1 MCALKRSGKEWL
13 VYMETMG
20 QRIKKTRKMMK
31 MTQVEFAKLLDVP
44 QPSISA
50 YEKDKYL
57 PSFEVIGKI
66 MKECNVSFEWLNGY
80 NSVPDSTLTVTD
92 IGNMIS
98 QLFEIDSLSFQ
109 VEAEKSHS
117 SSKNKSE
124 CIHPKVTFTLLNN
137 DALGDNLISY
147 LYEMQSVCFDCSNHL
162 ISEEESLNKKSQI
175 YEKYMIPISFKKYRE
190 TSEKELMETQVKA
203 LQKKLNDEK
212 ESNNSEEKFTVI
224 TGNINN
230 LNDKNE

>member
-1 MCALKRSGKEWL
+1 
-13 VYMETMG
+13 METMG

-230 LNDKNE
+230 LNEKTNKDSKKNEGLTVK

>member
-1 MCALKRSGKEWL
+1 
-13 VYMETMG
+13 METMG

-147 LYEMQSVCFDCSNHL
+147 LYEMQSVCFDYSNHL

-190 TSEKELMETQVKA
+190 MSEKELMETQVKA

-212 ESNNSEEKFTVI
+212 ESNNSKEKFTVI

>member
-1 MCALKRSGKEWL
+1 
-13 VYMETMG
+13 METMG

-31 MTQVEFAKLLDVP
+31 MTQIEFAKLLDVP

-109 VEAEKSHS
+109 VEAEMSHS
-117 SSKNKSE
+117 SSKDKSE

-147 LYEMQSVCFDCSNHL
+147 LYEMQSVCFDYSNHL

-203 LQKKLNDEK
+203 LQKKLNNEK

>member
-1 MCALKRSGKEWL
+1 
-13 VYMETMG
+13 METMG

-175 YEKYMIPISFKKYRE
+175 YEKYMIPISFTKYRE

>member
-1 MCALKRSGKEWL
+1 
-13 VYMETMG
+13 METMG

-80 NSVPDSTLTVTD
+80 NPVPDSTLTVTD

-175 YEKYMIPISFKKYRE
+175 YDPNLIQEIQRNVRKRIDGNTGKS
-190 TSEKELMETQVKA
+190 TT
-203 LQKKLNDEK
+203 KKLNDEK

>member
-1 MCALKRSGKEWL
+1 
-13 VYMETMG
+13 METMG

-124 CIHPKVTFTLLNN
+124 CIHPKVAFTLSNN

-224 TGNINN
+224 TGNLNN

>member
-1 MCALKRSGKEWL
+1 
-13 VYMETMG
+13 METMG

-109 VEAEKSHS
+109 VEAEMSHS
-117 SSKNKSE
+117 SSKDKSE

-190 TSEKELMETQVKA
+190 MSEKELMETQVKA

-212 ESNNSEEKFTVI
+212 ESNNSEEKFTII

>member
-1 MCALKRSGKEWL
+1 
-13 VYMETMG
+13 METMG

-117 SSKNKSE
+117 SSKDKSE

-175 YEKYMIPISFKKYRE
+175 YEKYMIPISFKKYRG

-212 ESNNSEEKFTVI
+212 E
-224 TGNINN
+224 
-230 LNDKNE
+230 

>member
-1 MCALKRSGKEWL
+1 
-13 VYMETMG
+13 METMG

-57 PSFEVIGKI
+57 PSFEVIVKI

>member
-1 MCALKRSGKEWL
+1 
-13 VYMETMG
+13 METMG

-190 TSEKELMETQVKA
+190 TSEKELMEPQVKA

-230 LNDKNE
+230 LNDKN

>member
-1 MCALKRSGKEWL
+1 
-13 VYMETMG
+13 METMG

-66 MKECNVSFEWLNGY
+66 TKECNVSFEWLNGY

-224 TGNINN
+224 TGNLNN

>member
-1 MCALKRSGKEWL
+1 
-13 VYMETMG
+13 METMG

-80 NSVPDSTLTVTD
+80 NSLPDSTLTVTD

>member
-1 MCALKRSGKEWL
+1 
-13 VYMETMG
+13 METMG

-80 NSVPDSTLTVTD
+80 NPVPDSTLTFTD

-175 YEKYMIPISFKKYRE
+175 YEKYMIPIAFKKYRE

-230 LNDKNE
+230 LNDKDE

>member
-1 MCALKRSGKEWL
+1 
-13 VYMETMG
+13 METMG

-109 VEAEKSHS
+109 VEAEMSHS
-117 SSKNKSE
+117 SSKDKSK

>member
-1 MCALKRSGKEWL
+1 
-13 VYMETMG
+13 METMG

-147 LYEMQSVCFDCSNHL
+147 LYEMQSVCFDYSNHL

-212 ESNNSEEKFTVI
+212 KSNNSEEKFTVI

-230 LNDKNE
+230 INDKNE

>member
-1 MCALKRSGKEWL
+1 
-13 VYMETMG
+13 METMG

-109 VEAEKSHS
+109 VEAEMSHS
-117 SSKNKSE
+117 SSKNKSK

>member
-1 MCALKRSGKEWL
+1 
-13 VYMETMG
+13 METMG

-109 VEAEKSHS
+109 VEAEMSHS
-117 SSKNKSE
+117 SSKDKSE

-147 LYEMQSVCFDCSNHL
+147 LYEMQSVCFDYSNHL

-203 LQKKLNDEK
+203 LQKKLNNEK

-230 LNDKNE
+230 LNDKKRV

>member
-1 MCALKRSGKEWL
+1 
-13 VYMETMG
+13 METMG

-147 LYEMQSVCFDCSNHL
+147 LYEVQSVCFDCSNHL

>member
-1 MCALKRSGKEWL
+1 
-13 VYMETMG
+13 METMG

-31 MTQVEFAKLLDVP
+31 MTKVEFAKLLDVP

-230 LNDKNE
+230 LNDKDE

>member
-1 MCALKRSGKEWL
+1 
-13 VYMETMG
+13 METMG

-109 VEAEKSHS
+109 VEAEMSHS
-117 SSKNKSE
+117 SSKDKSE

>member
-1 MCALKRSGKEWL
+1 
-13 VYMETMG
+13 METMG

-175 YEKYMIPISFKKYRE
+175 YEKYTIPISFKKYRE

>member
-1 MCALKRSGKEWL
+1 
-13 VYMETMG
+13 METMG

-224 TGNINN
+224 TGSLNN

>member
-1 MCALKRSGKEWL
+1 
-13 VYMETMG
+13 METMG

-124 CIHPKVTFTLLNN
+124 CIRPKVTFTLLNN

-230 LNDKNE
+230 LNDKDE

>member
-1 MCALKRSGKEWL
+1 
-13 VYMETMG
+13 METMG

-57 PSFEVIGKI
+57 PSIEVIGKI

-117 SSKNKSE
+117 SSKDKSE

-147 LYEMQSVCFDCSNHL
+147 LYEMQSVCFDYSNHL

-203 LQKKLNDEK
+203 LQKKLNNEK

>member
-1 MCALKRSGKEWL
+1 
-13 VYMETMG
+13 METMG

-147 LYEMQSVCFDCSNHL
+147 LYEMQSVCFDYSNHL

-203 LQKKLNDEK
+203 LQKKLNNEK

>member
-1 MCALKRSGKEWL
+1 
-13 VYMETMG
+13 METMG

-147 LYEMQSVCFDCSNHL
+147 LYEMQSVCFDYSNHL

-175 YEKYMIPISFKKYRE
+175 YEKYMIPISFKKCRE

-230 LNDKNE
+230 INDKNE

>member
-1 MCALKRSGKEWL
+1 
-13 VYMETMG
+13 METMG

-224 TGNINN
+224 TRNINN

>member
-1 MCALKRSGKEWL
+1 
-13 VYMETMG
+13 METMG

-57 PSFEVIGKI
+57 PSFEVKEKI

-190 TSEKELMETQVKA
+190 TSEKELMETQVEA

-224 TGNINN
+224 TGNIND

>member
-1 MCALKRSGKEWL
+1 
-13 VYMETMG
+13 METMG

-230 LNDKNE
+230 LG

>member
-1 MCALKRSGKEWL
+1 
-13 VYMETMG
+13 METMG

-66 MKECNVSFEWLNGY
+66 MKGCNVSFEWLNGY

>member
-1 MCALKRSGKEWL
+1 
-13 VYMETMG
+13 METMG

-109 VEAEKSHS
+109 VEAEMSHS
-117 SSKNKSE
+117 SSKDKSE

-147 LYEMQSVCFDCSNHL
+147 LYEMQSVCFDCLNHL

>member
-1 MCALKRSGKEWL
+1 
-13 VYMETMG
+13 METMG

-109 VEAEKSHS
+109 VEAEMSHS
-117 SSKNKSE
+117 SSKDKSE

-212 ESNNSEEKFTVI
+212 ESNNSKEKFTVI

>member
-1 MCALKRSGKEWL
+1 
-13 VYMETMG
+13 METMG

-162 ISEEESLNKKSQI
+162 ISEEESLNKKLQI

>member
-1 MCALKRSGKEWL
+1 
-13 VYMETMG
+13 METMG

-109 VEAEKSHS
+109 VEAEMSHS
-117 SSKNKSE
+117 SSKDKSE

-147 LYEMQSVCFDCSNHL
+147 LYEMQSVCFDYSNHL

-203 LQKKLNDEK
+203 LQKKLNNEK

>member
-1 MCALKRSGKEWL
+1 
-13 VYMETMG
+13 METMG

-31 MTQVEFAKLLDVP
+31 MTQVEFAKLLDIP

-109 VEAEKSHS
+109 VEAEMSHS
-117 SSKNKSE
+117 SSKDKSE

-147 LYEMQSVCFDCSNHL
+147 LYEMQSVCFDYSNHL

>member
-1 MCALKRSGKEWL
+1 
-13 VYMETMG
+13 METMG

-117 SSKNKSE
+117 SSKDKSE

>member
-1 MCALKRSGKEWL
+1 
-13 VYMETMG
+13 METMG

-109 VEAEKSHS
+109 VEAEMSHS

-147 LYEMQSVCFDCSNHL
+147 LYEMQSVCFDYSNHL

-230 LNDKNE
+230 LNDKDE

>member
-1 MCALKRSGKEWL
+1 
-13 VYMETMG
+13 METMG

-66 MKECNVSFEWLNGY
+66 MKECNVSFEWLSGY